1 MERKTRDLTDEV
13 RSLKSQN
20 DELNRKQRDLT
31 SENDNLNRTCQ
42 DLERDNRKLQME
54 IDRLTMQLKV
64 GQPLCFDPIVES
76 SDQLV
81 MLFLLL
87 MMIDK

>member
-1 MERKTRDLTDEV
+1 
-13 RSLKSQN
+13 
-20 DELNRKQRDLT
+20 
-31 SENDNLNRTCQ
+31 
-42 DLERDNRKLQME
+42 ME

-64 GQPLCFDPIVES
+64 GQPLYFDPIVES